1 MTQSNRTPEQMNSQL
16 DRTEAI
22 LADLTIRL
30 DRLEGA
36 VAGLEGAVE
45 ANTIA
50 IAALTDRVDRVSVTV
65 ENLADGLA
73 VTNASVDRLAGVF
86 ARYMDQATIERDY
99 QRTVNR
105 EVRDRLDRLESESP

>member
-1 MTQSNRTPEQMNSQL
+1 MTQSNRTPDQINSQL

-36 VAGLEGAVE
+36 VEG
-45 ANTIA
+45 NTRA
-50 IAALTDRVDRVSVTV
+50 IAALTDRFDQLTDRVDRIGVSV
-65 ENLADGLA
+65 ENLTDS
-73 VTNASVDRLAGVF
+73 VTRTDAAVDRLAGVF
-86 ARYMDQATIERDY
+86 ARYLDQATIERDY

-105 EVRDRLDRLESESP
+105 EVRDRLDRLEGE

>member
-22 LADLTIRL
+22 LVDLTVRL

-36 VAGLEGAVE
+36 VE
-45 ANTIA
+45 ANTSA
-50 IAALTDRVDRVSVTV
+50 ISALTNRVDQLTDRVDRIGASVET
-65 ENLADGLA
+65 LTDSITL
-73 VTNASVDRLAGVF
+73 TNASVDRLAGVF

>member
-1 MTQSNRTPEQMNSQL
+1 MTQSHRTPDPINSQL

-36 VAGLEGAVE
+36 VEG
-45 ANTIA
+45 NTSA
-50 IAALTDRVDRVSVTV
+50 IAALTDLMDRMSLSVET
-65 ENLADGLA
+65 LTDH
-73 VTNASVDRLAGVF
+73 VTRTDAAVDRLAGVF
-86 ARYMDQATIERDY
+86 ARYLDQATIERDY

-105 EVRDRLDRLESESP
+105 EVRDRLEQLESE

>member
-1 MTQSNRTPEQMNSQL
+1 MTQSNRTPEQINSQL

-22 LADLTIRL
+22 LADLTVRL
-30 DRLEGA
+30 DR
-36 VAGLEGAVE
+36 LEGAVE

-73 VTNASVDRLAGVF
+73 VTNASVDRLASVF

-105 EVRDRLDRLESESP
+105 EVRDRLDRFESESP